1 MIKFLKM
8 FNSVIL
14 GIVAVAVLVGLIW
27 CLINLP
33 PASILEVVGLI
44 TIALI
49 CVALIA
55 LLVVGILYI
64 WETEMIEEA
73 FSK

>member
-14 GIVAVAVLVGLIW
+14 GIVAGAILVGLIW
-27 CLINLP
+27 CLISLP
-33 PASILEVVGLI
+33 PTSILEVVGLI
-44 TIALI
+44 AIALI
-49 CVALIA
+49 CVALIT
-55 LLVVGILYI
+55 LLIFCIFYI